1 MTAGEDGTERT
12 GEAQAIIEQLRKSLN
27 EAGVADT
34 NFVVDSREVKPGDVF
49 VAYPGEHVDGR
60 RFIAEA
66 IAKGAAG
73 VLWERA
79 GFEWHDDW
87 HVANSGI
94 MSLKALS
101 GTIAHIAYGKPS
113 EKLWVVGVTGTNG
126 KTSCSQW
133 LAQALG
139 MLGKKSA
146 VIGTLGS
153 GFTDAL
159 DHASRNTTP
168 EATSLHRD
176 LARFVR
182 EGAVAVAMEASS
194 IGIAQ
199 GRLNSVGFDIALFT
213 NLTRDHLDY
222 HQDMQSYGAAKA
234 ALFEWPG
241 LKHAVLNLDDGF
253 GLQLAARLKGRLNR
267 IGFCLEG
274 PDLAAMSAQVDALL
288 VAHNVVVSPAGVE
301 FDIEAG
307 SAGSVHAKSAM
318 LGRFNVS
325 NLLGVAATLVASG
338 YSLAQIADVL
348 PRLAPVPGRLQ
359 RLDAEAGICPLVVVD
374 YAHTPDALEQVLTA
388 LADVARAAGGKLICV
403 FGCGGDRDRGKRP
416 VMGEIATRLADCVV
430 ITSDNPRG
438 ENPQNII
445 DDIQAGISGAARG
458 RSFSE
463 IDRRVAITRA
473 INGAGATD
481 VVLLAGKGH
490 EDYQEVAGGRI
501 PFSDIEVARELLTG
515 GRNKSLAAVASSMLM
530 VSEAARAIGGRHL
543 GAESAFSSVG
553 SDSRK
558 IAQDEL
564 FVALRGERFE
574 GHTFASAAMAHGAA
588 AIMIDE
594 RAEAGQDFNGT
605 SRIVVEDTLAGLAR
619 LGAFWRGKFSIP
631 VLAVLGS
638 NGKTTVKELLAAIMR
653 AHHGGDHM
661 LATQGNFNNEIGL
674 PLTLLRLR
682 PQHRCAV
689 IEMGMNHP
697 GEIARLAAITRPTL
711 ALINNAQREHQEFL
725 HGVEDAARANGEVF
739 AGMAP
744 DAIAVLNADDACMNI
759 WRTLAGGRRVISF
772 ALHQPADIRGIYLA
786 REFGCD
792 LEIITPGGAAA
803 TRLQL
808 TGEHNARNA
817 LAAAAAAW
825 GAGVKLDTIASAL
838 AGVAPVAGRLVRKTS
853 SAGAVVIDDS
863 YNANPDSVRAAIDVL
878 AASSTPGILV
888 LGDMGEVGDQ
898 GAAFHREIGAYAKT
912 QGISALLALGDLMRE
927 AVGAFGAGAAHA
939 SSLADLLTML
949 AAHDRHG
956 VTILVKGSRFMKME
970 RVVAALVGA
979 AAAGGAH

>member
-1 MTAGEDGTERT
+1 MTAGEGSAARIA
-12 GEAQAIIEQLRKSLN
+12 EAQAIVERLQKSLK

-49 VAYPGEHVDGR
+49 VAYPGERVDGR

-66 IAKGAAG
+66 IARGAAG

-87 HVANSGI
+87 QVANSGI

-113 EKLWVVGVTGTNG
+113 DKLWVVGVTGTNG

-133 LAQALG
+133 LAQALS

-153 GFTDAL
+153 GFADAL
-159 DHASRNTTP
+159 DAASPNTTP
-168 EATSLHRD
+168 EAMALHRD

-182 EGAVAVAMEASS
+182 QGAAAVAMEASS

-199 GRLNSVGFDIALFT
+199 GRLNSVAFDVALFT

-241 LKHAVLNLDDGF
+241 LKHGVINLDDGF
-253 GLQLAARLKGRLNR
+253 GLELAARLKGRLDR
-267 IGFCLEG
+267 VGFCLEG
-274 PDLAAMSAQVDALL
+274 PGLADMRAQVDSLL
-288 VAHNVVVSPAGVE
+288 VAHNVVMSAAGVE
-301 FDIEAG
+301 FDIDAG
-307 SAGSVHAKSAM
+307 SAGTVHTKSAM

-325 NLLGVAATLVASG
+325 NLLGVAATLGASG
-338 YSLAQIADVL
+338 YSLAQIAAVL
-348 PRLAPVPGRLQ
+348 PRLGPVPGRLQ
-359 RLDAEAGICPLVVVD
+359 RLAAESAAAPLVVVD
-374 YAHTPDALEQVLTA
+374 YAHTPDALEQVLAA

-416 VMGEIATRLADCVV
+416 VMGEIASRLADRVV
-430 ITSDNPRG
+430 ITSDNPRS
-438 ENPQNII
+438 ENPQSII
-445 DDIQAGISGAARG
+445 DDIVAGIAASAGG
-458 RSFSE
+458 RVFTE

-473 INGAGATD
+473 INGAAASD

-490 EDYQEVAGGRI
+490 EEYQEVAGGRI
-501 PFSDIEVARELLTG
+501 PFSDIGVARELLVG

-530 VSEAARAIGGRHL
+530 VSEAALAVGGRHL

-564 FVALRGERFE
+564 FVALRGERFD
-574 GHTFASAAMAHGAA
+574 GHSFASAAMAQGAA

-605 SRIVVEDTLAGLAR
+605 SRIVVEDTLAALAR
-619 LGAFWRGKFSIP
+619 LAALWRNRFAIP
-631 VLAVLGS
+631 LLAVLGS

-682 PQHRCAV
+682 RQHRCAV

-697 GEIARLAAITRPTL
+697 GEIARLAVITRPTL
-711 ALINNAQREHQEFL
+711 ALITNAQREHQEFL
-725 HGVEDAARANGEVF
+725 HSVEDAARANGEVF
-739 AGMAP
+739 TEMAP
-744 DAIAVLNADDACMNI
+744 DAIAVLNADDACLEI
-759 WRTLAGGRRVISF
+759 WRTLARGRRVITF
-772 ALHQPADIRGIYLA
+772 GVDQPADIRGIHMA
-786 REFGCD
+786 REFGFD
-792 LEIITPGGAAA
+792 LEIITPDGAAA

-808 TGEHNARNA
+808 TGVHNARNA

-825 GAGVKLDTIASAL
+825 GAGVKLDTIAIAL

-853 SAGAVVIDDS
+853 LAGAVVIDDS

-878 AASSTPGILV
+878 AASPAPAILV

-898 GAAFHREIGAYAKT
+898 GPAFHREIGAYAKS
-912 QGISALLALGDLMRE
+912 QGIPTLLALGDMMRE
-927 AVGAFGAGAAHA
+927 AVSAFGAGATHA
-939 SSLADLLTML
+939 TSLAELLRL
-949 AAHDRHG
+949 LGAHDHAG
-956 VTILVKGSRFMKME
+956 ATILIKGSRFMKME
-970 RVVAALVGA
+970 RVVTAL
-979 AAAGGAH
+979 AGGTAAEGAH